1 MTQNLYFEV
10 IPILIPDIFKVI
22 DRKSILAVLAT
33 SFIITVLEV
42 ASVSAVI
49 PAIGVILGGKLPEF
63 IGVFFHGIGFQS
75 SATQKIVLLTI
86 IAVVFIFRGAF
97 LCAIMFVQSR
107 IVFNTQRNLSNFLF
121 EKYLFAKFERVTDVA
136 SFTLVRSTTTELSN
150 IANGIL
156 LSFSVLVSEIAM
168 IAGVLLVLF
177 YIQPIAAVCLLLGT
191 FTLVGPIIRLNH
203 KCLITHG
210 KTRLD
215 MEENRVQLAQE
226 VVAGI
231 REIKVYG
238 LESQLRKTIDAANRI
253 YSHVLTRIHFLQCF
267 PRIYFE
273 TIGIF
278 TLLLICAV
286 QVYNGR
292 SANDILMFLTVS
304 GLAAFR
310 ALPSVAKS
318 LSQVQQM
325 RFYHPSLTAVL
336 ELMDKLQKESIGG
349 NNSIKDNTLKS
360 ATPSQSLCIK
370 LKNAAYNYESHGVT
384 VFRSLNLELFSGE
397 VVGLVGPSGI
407 GKSTLLDC
415 IIGLRKLS
423 QGTVSVTDTD
433 TREAALLRVSYVPQT
448 PVMLGGTIWRNVS
461 LANDDAPPP
470 LSPNPKLTRAFEVS
484 GLADLM
490 LSRNLTLT
498 SMVVEGGRNFS
509 GGQRQRLALAR
520 ALYRDADVLVLDEA
534 TSALDKEAEQAI
546 FKKIQEHYSAR
557 LIIMVTHRAELLSLC
572 SKILRMEPYGNIKV
586 VLPKSNVAEP
596 KCTSV

>member
-1 MTQNLYFEV
+1 MV
-10 IPILIPDIFKVI
+10 
-22 DRKSILAVLAT
+22 DRKSVLAVLAT
-33 SFIITVLEV
+33 SLIITLLEV

-63 IGVFFHGIGFQS
+63 ILETFRFAGLQS
-75 SATQKIVLLTI
+75 SATQKIALLSI
-86 IAVVFIFRGAF
+86 IAVVFVLRGAF

-107 IVFNTQRNLSNFLF
+107 IVFNTQRILSNFLF

-168 IAGVLLVLF
+168 IVGVLLVLL
-177 YIQPIAAVCLLLGT
+177 YIQPIAAVSLLLGT
-191 FTLVGPIIRLNH
+191 FALVGPIIRMNH
-203 KCLITHG
+203 KYLINNG
-210 KTRLD
+210 KMRLD

-238 LESQLRKTIDAANRI
+238 LESQLRNAIDSANRI
-253 YSHVLTRIHFLQCF
+253 YSRVLTRIHFLQCF

-278 TLLLICAV
+278 ALLLICAG

-310 ALPSVAKS
+310 ALPSIAKS

-336 ELMDKLQKESIGG
+336 ELMNKLQQESTDG
-349 NNSIKDNTLKS
+349 NISMTSSTTLDN
-360 ATPSQSLCIK
+360 AAQPRSLSVTMK
-370 LKNAAYNYESHGVT
+370 KAAYNYESNGVML
-384 VFRSLNLELFSGE
+384 FNDLNIELYSGE

-415 IIGLRKLS
+415 MIGLRKLS
-423 QGTVSVTDTD
+423 HGSVSVVDVDAGTS
-433 TREAALLRVSYVPQT
+433 ALLRVSYVPQT
-448 PVMLGGTIWRNVS
+448 PVMLGGTIWRNIS
-461 LANDDAPPP
+461 LANDDDIP
-470 LSPNPKLTRAFEVS
+470 LSLSPKLNKALEVS
-484 GLADLM
+484 GLAELM
-490 LSRNLTLT
+490 RSRNLTL
-498 SMVVEGGRNFS
+498 SSKVVEGGRNYS

-534 TSALDKEAEQAI
+534 TSALDKEAEKAI
-546 FKKIQEHYSAR
+546 FEKILEHCADR
-557 LIIMVTHRAELLSLC
+557 LIIMVTHRSELLSLC
-572 SKILRMEPYGNIKV
+572 DKIIRMEPGGNVQLIV
-586 VLPKSNVAEP
+586 TKSNSTVLNGGSA
-596 KCTSV
+596 